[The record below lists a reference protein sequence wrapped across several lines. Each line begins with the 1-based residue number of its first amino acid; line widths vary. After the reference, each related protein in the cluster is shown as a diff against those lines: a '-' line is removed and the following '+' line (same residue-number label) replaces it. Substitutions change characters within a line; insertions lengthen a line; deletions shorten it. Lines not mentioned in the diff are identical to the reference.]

1 MRRMI
6 MKLLK
11 ILLSFMIPVALFL
24 NCTPV
29 NSNELKSLNL
39 INVND
44 VVKSTSVIPAA
55 VTDFTA
61 QPTGMNSVR
70 LTWSAVK
77 DADGYI
83 VYRKTGDGK
92 FMYRYMVSGLSYTD
106 TTAVTGEYNFY
117 RVYAYK
123 NINGK
128 RILGPS
134 KEYKYAK
141 PVLNPVTSL
150 KLQVTGTS
158 SVKLTWNPVI
168 NADGYIIY
176 RKIDKEDFI
185 YRYMVKETSFI
196 DSSAKTGVYNFYRV
210 YPYKIVNGKRVLGP
224 STVYKYG
231 KPMPSA
237 VTNLKMVAQGEN
249 IKIAWNTSVN
259 VTGYIIYRK
268 GPDDDKFSYRYIVSN
283 PSFIDTKF
291 DKQGYYFYRV
301 YAYKTIDGVR
311 ILGPSN
317 NYVYGYHEKKFTNH
331 SSLSHS
337 KAEIIAAYRNAMPK
351 FNYNNNIYET
361 MPSTSAPYRAGV
373 LKQGVVD
380 DTLNQLNFFRW
391 MAGLNPVIVN
401 KTYMDRSQKAAVLL
415 KANDVLTHYPEQ
427 PDDMDDDFY
436 AAGAAGAGAGY
447 GYSGNCGMSTYHTMP
462 QSIQNYINDDH
473 NMNAGVGHRLSMLYP
488 SATSISFGYVKP
500 YNAVSVYY
508 NNNYESSKGGDSFYS
523 WPSPGYFPIEII
535 TPQSQWSIQLD
546 DAYHFIDN
554 DVEFIYKGKKY
565 QATNYVYDNF
575 YNALAFSLPDE
586 LLNIVSDN
594 KTFNNGDTITVSVHG
609 VQYGYSDILN
619 IQYPVNFMTVK

>member
-158 SVKLTWNPVI
+158 SVKLT
-168 NADGYIIY
+168 
-176 RKIDKEDFI
+176 
-185 YRYMVKETSFI
+185 
-196 DSSAKTGVYNFYRV
+196 
-210 YPYKIVNGKRVLGP
+210 
-224 STVYKYG
+224 
-231 KPMPSA
+231 
-237 VTNLKMVAQGEN
+237 
-249 IKIAWNTSVN
+249 
-259 VTGYIIYRK
+259 
-268 GPDDDKFSYRYIVSN
+268 
-283 PSFIDTKF
+283 
-291 DKQGYYFYRV
+291 
-301 YAYKTIDGVR
+301 
-311 ILGPSN
+311 
-317 NYVYGYHEKKFTNH
+317 
-331 SSLSHS
+331 
-337 KAEIIAAYRNAMPK
+337 
-351 FNYNNNIYET
+351 
-361 MPSTSAPYRAGV
+361 
-373 LKQGVVD
+373 
-380 DTLNQLNFFRW
+380 
-391 MAGLNPVIVN
+391 
-401 KTYMDRSQKAAVLL
+401 
-415 KANDVLTHYPEQ
+415 
-427 PDDMDDDFY
+427 
-436 AAGAAGAGAGY
+436 
-447 GYSGNCGMSTYHTMP
+447 
-462 QSIQNYINDDH
+462 
-473 NMNAGVGHRLSMLYP
+473 
-488 SATSISFGYVKP
+488 
-500 YNAVSVYY
+500 
-508 NNNYESSKGGDSFYS
+508 
-523 WPSPGYFPIEII
+523 
-535 TPQSQWSIQLD
+535 
-546 DAYHFIDN
+546 
-554 DVEFIYKGKKY
+554 
-565 QATNYVYDNF
+565 
-575 YNALAFSLPDE
+575 
-586 LLNIVSDN
+586 
-594 KTFNNGDTITVSVHG
+594 
-609 VQYGYSDILN
+609 
-619 IQYPVNFMTVK
+619 